1 MQVKIRRDS
10 GGTEK
15 HELGKEVVVAD
26 HLFGKS
32 EKESCRCPTK
42 EMSSRGEGRRPTP
55 RHRLITV
62 PRVMFHKQVVEWN
75 EVAPPGPF
83 TPAVHD

>member
-15 HELGKEVVVAD
+15 HELGKEVVAD
-26 HLFGKS
+26 HLFVKS

-42 EMSSRGEGRRPTP
+42 EMSSREVGRRPTH
-55 RHRLITV
+55 RRRLITV
-62 PRVMFHKQVVEWN
+62 PRVMFHKQVAEWN
-75 EVAPPGPF
+75 EVVGNR
-83 TPAVHD
+83 